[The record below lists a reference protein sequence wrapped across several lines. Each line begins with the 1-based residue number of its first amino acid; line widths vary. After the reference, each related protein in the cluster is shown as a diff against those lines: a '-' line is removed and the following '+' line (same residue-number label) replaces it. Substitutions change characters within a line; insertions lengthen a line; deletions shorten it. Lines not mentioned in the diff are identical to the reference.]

1 MARERRGG
9 RQVTPSDWAKRNN
22 ATLHLPGDG
31 TRPSF
36 GYFPNA
42 RSRTSFA
49 RLEPQAPLYEYAV
62 EVRLGEHAVLAY
74 EYRPDAESAAGSAS
88 TGYMVQIWTP
98 PVPALT
104 FDTSLKSMVSS
115 LKGRPNAFQAPGTVT
130 TGHSGFDAKFTVY
143 CEHPAFARGVLTP
156 PLLQWLLTDPRT
168 PRGFGLL
175 NSVALE
181 SGQRRLPL
189 DDVLATAGFLIDLV
203 RAMPPYTWRYRP

>member
-9 RQVTPSDWAKRNN
+9 RQVTPSDWARHNS
-22 ATLHLPGDG
+22 AVLHLPGDG
-31 TRPSF
+31 TWPTF

-49 RLEPQAPLYEYAV
+49 SLEPQAPAYEYAL
-62 EVRLGEHAVLAY
+62 ELRLREHAVLAF
-74 EYRPDAESAAGSAS
+74 EYGADAESTAGGAS
-88 TGYMVQIWTP
+88 TGYMVQVWTP

-104 FDTSLKSMVSS
+104 FDTSLKSMVTS
-115 LKGRPNAFQAPGTVT
+115 LRGRPDAFRAPGTVA
-130 TGHSGFDAKFTVY
+130 TGHPHFDAKFTVY
-143 CEHPAFARGVLTP
+143 CEHPDFARSVLTP

-168 PRGFGLL
+168 PRGFALV

-203 RAMPPYTWRYRP
+203 RGLPPHTWHYRP